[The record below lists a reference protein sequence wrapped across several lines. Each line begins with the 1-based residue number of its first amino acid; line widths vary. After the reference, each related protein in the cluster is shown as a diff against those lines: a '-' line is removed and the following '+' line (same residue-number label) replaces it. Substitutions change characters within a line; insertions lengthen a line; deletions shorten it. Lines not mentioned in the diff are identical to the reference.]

1 MNQPDVH
8 LPVGRGDDRPGRL
21 IRGNPILVKEIRA
34 LFRQKRSWSI
44 LTFCLVAVG
53 GITLLLYVSMLA
65 TNAVAPDPDIRRK
78 LGRAIFYA
86 ITLFQFIAISL
97 VAPPFTADTITSEQE
112 ENTLDLLR
120 TTAVPAGSIIRGKLL
135 AGEVYTLLILV
146 ICLPVQSSVYLIGGL
161 APLEYLASIAL
172 LFTTTFFLCSL
183 GIWASARSDRTSSA
197 IGQVTILSGVLM
209 FGLPV
214 LMYVIIRL
222 SPYSIDQAFNAS
234 LHYISRYPNP
244 ILQTILTAIAWIL
257 VSSNPVSAAV
267 ASNILLLTE
276 GAGVWYNLASSH
288 QVQFSF
294 LPPWITCIILLWFFS
309 WLFNRQAVRH
319 IEQRS
324 KFA

>member
-120 TTAVPAGSIIRGKLL
+120 TTAVSAGSIIRGKLL
-135 AGEVYTLLILV
+135 AGEVYTGHLPACAKQRVLDRWPGSLRIPCEYRPVVYHDVLLM
-146 ICLPVQSSVYLIGGL
+146 
-161 APLEYLASIAL
+161 
-172 LFTTTFFLCSL
+172 
-183 GIWASARSDRTSSA
+183 
-197 IGQVTILSGVLM
+197 LSGYLG
-209 FGLPV
+209 F
-214 LMYVIIRL
+214 
-222 SPYSIDQAFNAS
+222 
-234 LHYISRYPNP
+234 
-244 ILQTILTAIAWIL
+244 
-257 VSSNPVSAAV
+257 
-267 ASNILLLTE
+267 
-276 GAGVWYNLASSH
+276 
-288 QVQFSF
+288 
-294 LPPWITCIILLWFFS
+294 
-309 WLFNRQAVRH
+309 
-319 IEQRS
+319 RS
-324 KFA
+324 Q